1 VPARLIRRLTALTAI
16 LVAAVLLAPTAA
28 LADQNATPRPPSPAA
43 SPLTTPRKPS
53 MLEILIWPGVVLT
66 GIAVFAFVAMRRPR
80 AERPGGMS
88 GQAAHA
94 SAYTKVRSGVAVT
107 TPSTSFR
114 DVAGCEEAIEELEEV
129 VAFLDRPEVFARV
142 KARMPRGVILHGPP
156 GTGKTLLARAVAGE
170 AGVAFFAASGSDFV
184 ELYVG
189 TGAARVR
196 DLFARARREEAGAVV
211 FIDEIDAIGRR
222 RSDGRFA
229 GSDEREVTLN
239 QLLVEL
245 DGFEKLDNVVV
256 IAATNRLDVLDPA
269 LLRPGR
275 FDRQISIDPP
285 GERGRLAIL
294 RIHAAG
300 MPLENP
306 ADLEAL
312 ARVTGGSS
320 GSQLALIVNEAAIVA
335 ARDGRATITADD
347 LGEGHLRAL
356 MGPRKRELVHGPNE
370 REAVAWHEA
379 GHALA
384 AELLEDHAKP
394 QVVTARPRGRAAG
407 LALFGQSDQALMAPK
422 HLRAR
427 LIVAMAG
434 RASEL
439 LHDGSI
445 SSGAAQDLEA
455 ANDLARTAV
464 ERLGFSELVG
474 SLVSSARDHM
484 PFAEETRARIDG
496 EVGRLVREA
505 QDAAL
510 ELLTPYR
517 PTLDRL
523 AVALLEHDQ
532 LDRAHFLR
540 IVGPVETS
548 EPAVARDAAG
558 RA

>member
-1 VPARLIRRLTALTAI
+1 VRRLLALATILIAAI
-16 LVAAVLLAPTAA
+16 VLAPAAA
-28 LADQNATPRPPSPAA
+28 LADPAPTRPAPSSSAAPA
-43 SPLTTPRKPS
+43 LTAPRKPTL
-53 MLEILIWPGVVLT
+53 LEVLIWPGVVLT
-66 GIAVFAFVAMRRPR
+66 GIVAFAFVAMRRPR
-80 AERPGGMS
+80 AEGSAGMR
-88 GQAAHA
+88 GQTAHA
-94 SAYTKVRSGVAVT
+94 SAYTKVRNGVAVT

-114 DVAGCEEAIEELEEV
+114 DVAGCEEAIEELQEV
-129 VAFLDRPEVFARV
+129 VAFLHHPETFARV

-196 DLFARARREEAGAVV
+196 DLFQRARAEQDGAVV
-211 FIDEIDAIGRR
+211 FIDEVDAIARR
-222 RSDGRFA
+222 RSDGRFS

-245 DGFEKLDNVVV
+245 DGFESLANVVV

-294 RIHAAG
+294 RIHADG
-300 MPLENP
+300 MPLANP

-335 ARDGRATITADD
+335 ARGGRATITADD

-356 MGPRKRELVHGPNE
+356 MGPRKREFVHGPSE

-384 AELLEDHAKP
+384 AELLTDHAKP

-407 LALFGQSDQALMAPK
+407 LALFGHADQALMAPK
-422 HLRAR
+422 HVHAR

-434 RASEL
+434 RAAEL
-439 LHDGSI
+439 LHDGTI
-445 SSGAAQDLEA
+445 SSGAAQDLAA

-474 SLVSSARDHM
+474 SLVSSPNDHM
-484 PFAEETRARIDG
+484 PFAEETRARMDA

-505 QDAAL
+505 QAAAI

-517 PTLDRL
+517 ATLDRL

-532 LDRAHFLR
+532 LDRPHFLR
-540 IVGPVETS
+540 IVGPVDTT
-548 EPAVARDAAG
+548 EPAVAADAAG
-558 RA
+558 RS

>member
-1 VPARLIRRLTALTAI
+1 MRRLLALATILFAVVALTPPTVSADTPPQP
-16 LVAAVLLAPTAA
+16 ATAA
-28 LADQNATPRPPSPAA
+28 PAPA
-43 SPLTTPRKPS
+43 QVIARKPTL
-53 MLEILIWPGVVLT
+53 LEILIWPGVVLA
-66 GIAVFAFVAMRRPR
+66 GITAFAFVAMKRPR
-80 AERPGGMS
+80 AERQGMN

-94 SAYTKVRSGVAVT
+94 SAYTKVRSGVAVA
-107 TPSTSFR
+107 TPKTSFR
-114 DVAGCEEAIEELEEV
+114 DVAGCEEAIEELQEV
-129 VAFLDRPEVFARV
+129 VTFLHRPESFARV

-196 DLFARARREEAGAVV
+196 DLFQRARAAEHGAVV
-211 FIDEIDAIGRR
+211 FIDEIDAIGGR
-222 RSDGRFA
+222 RSDGRFS

-245 DGFEKLDNVVV
+245 DGFESLDNVVV

-294 RIHAAG
+294 RIHASG

-335 ARDGRATITADD
+335 ARDGRSTITSDD

-356 MGPRKRELVHGPNE
+356 MGPRKREFVHGPDE

-384 AELLEDHAKP
+384 AELLDDH
-394 QVVTARPRGRAAG
+394 
-407 LALFGQSDQALMAPK
+407 
-422 HLRAR
+422 
-427 LIVAMAG
+427 
-434 RASEL
+434 
-439 LHDGSI
+439 
-445 SSGAAQDLEA
+445 
-455 ANDLARTAV
+455 
-464 ERLGFSELVG
+464 
-474 SLVSSARDHM
+474 
-484 PFAEETRARIDG
+484 
-496 EVGRLVREA
+496 
-505 QDAAL
+505 
-510 ELLTPYR
+510 
-517 PTLDRL
+517 
-523 AVALLEHDQ
+523 
-532 LDRAHFLR
+532 
-540 IVGPVETS
+540 
-548 EPAVARDAAG
+548 
-558 RA
+558 

>member
-1 VPARLIRRLTALTAI
+1 MRRLLALAMI
-16 LVAAVLLAPTAA
+16 LLAAVLLTPSAARADAPPTRPTPSSLAATA
-28 LADQNATPRPPSPAA
+28 
-43 SPLTTPRKPS
+43 PRKPTL
-53 MLEILIWPGVVLT
+53 LEILIWPGVVLT
-66 GIAVFAFVAMRRPR
+66 GIVVFAFVAMKRPR
-80 AERPGGMS
+80 TERGGMH

-94 SAYTKVRSGVAVT
+94 SAYTKVRSGVAVA
-107 TPSTSFR
+107 TPTTSFR

-129 VAFLDRPEVFARV
+129 VAFLDRPECFARV

-196 DLFARARREEAGAVV
+196 DLFQRARTAEGGAVV

-222 RSDGRFA
+222 RSDGRFS

-245 DGFEKLDNVVV
+245 DGFEALDNVVV

-300 MPLENP
+300 MPLANP

-356 MGPRKRELVHGPNE
+356 MGPRKREFVHGPDE

-384 AELLEDHAKP
+384 AELLDDHAKP

-407 LALFGQSDQALMAPK
+407 LALFGQADQALMAPR
-422 HLRAR
+422 HVRAR

-434 RASEL
+434 RAAEL

-445 SSGAAQDLEA
+445 SSGAAQDLAA
-455 ANDLARTAV
+455 ANELARTAV

-474 SLVSSARDHM
+474 SLVSSPHDM
-484 PFAEETRARIDG
+484 PFAEETRARMDA

-505 QDAAL
+505 QEEAL
-510 ELLTPYR
+510 ALLTPHR
-517 PTLDRL
+517 ATLDRL

-532 LDRAHFLR
+532 LDRVHFLR
-540 IVGPVETS
+540 IVGSSDVTAP
-548 EPAVARDAAG
+548 
-558 RA
+558 RASA